1 MMKNK
6 GFSFY
11 QNFWDS
17 VENLPVEQQKEV
29 VYAIV
34 KYGITGEID
43 TSNPLG
49 AAMTQAFKISID
61 NSIERFNVGA
71 ESGKLGGR
79 PSKVSG
85 SELTEY
91 LQANPKATAKVV
103 AEHFGM
109 SESAVQKRE
118 EWKNRKKKP
127 VEEQPQ
133 VVTVKFDF

>member
-1 MMKNK
+1 MKNK

-17 VENLPVEQQKEV
+17 IESLPMDQQKDV

-34 KYGITGEID
+34 KYGITGEMD

-61 NSIERFNVGA
+61 NSIERFNVSTEA
-71 ESGKLGGR
+71 GKLGGR

-85 SELTEY
+85 TALADY
-91 LQANPKATAKVV
+91 LRENPKATAKTV

-118 EWKNRKKKP
+118 EWKNRKKKA
-127 VEEQPQ
+127 ED
-133 VVTVKFDF
+133 VVVPTTPVKFDF